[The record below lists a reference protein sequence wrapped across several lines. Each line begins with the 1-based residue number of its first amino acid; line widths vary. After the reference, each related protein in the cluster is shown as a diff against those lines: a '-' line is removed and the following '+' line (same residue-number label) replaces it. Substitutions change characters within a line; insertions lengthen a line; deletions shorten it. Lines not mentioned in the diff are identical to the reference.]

1 MEKIKWQDLT
11 LRDIYLARKRISPLV
26 RRTPLADAPELS
38 QKLGAQVMLKLENLQ
53 GTGAFKMRGA
63 TNKLLSLSEEEK
75 ARGVVTC
82 SSGNHGRALSYVAQ
96 KLGIHAVV
104 CLPEPVPENKR
115 EAIRKLGAELIIA
128 GDNADEALAY
138 ADKLEEERQ
147 LIMVSAFDDPYVIT
161 GQGTIGLELLEDFPE
176 IDTAIIP
183 LSGGSLLSGIS
194 LALKSAKP
202 DLHIIGV
209 SMERGPCMVRSLEAG
224 KVVEIVEE
232 PTIADGLAGGLGE
245 HNCYTFPLVQK
256 YIDETVLVSE
266 EEIASAMAFALNEHR
281 LVVEGAG
288 AVGMA
293 AILSGKVK
301 KHGQH
306 VAVVISGSN
315 VNLPLLLRIAH
326 EHGLG

>member
-1 MEKIKWQDLT
+1 MTIEWQDLT
-11 LRDIYLARKRISPLV
+11 LGDVYLARQRIQTLV
-26 RRTPLADAPELS
+26 RRTPLADAPALS

-63 TNKLLSLSEEEK
+63 TNKLLSLSEEER

-82 SSGNHGRALSYVAQ
+82 SSGNHGRALSYVTQ
-96 KLGIHAVV
+96 KLGVHAVI

-115 EAIRKLGAELIIA
+115 EAIRRLGAEVIIA
-128 GDNADEALAY
+128 GNNADEAMAY
-138 ADKLEEERQ
+138 ADKLAEERQ
-147 LIMVSAFDDPYVIT
+147 LTMVSAFDDPYVIT
-161 GQGTIGLELLEDFPE
+161 GQGTIGLELLEDFPQ

-202 DLHIIGV
+202 DLCIIGV
-209 SMERGPCMVRSLEAG
+209 SMERGPAMVRSLEAG

-245 HNCYTFPLVQK
+245 HNHYTFPLVQK

-266 EEIASAMAFALNEHR
+266 EEIADAMAFALDEHR

-301 KHGQH
+301 QYGQH

-315 VNLPLLLRIAH
+315 VNLPLLLRIARD
-326 EHGLG
+326 HGLG

>member
-1 MEKIKWQDLT
+1 M
-11 LRDIYLARKRISPLV
+11 YLARQRIQTLV
-26 RRTPLADAPELS
+26 RRTPLADAPALS

-63 TNKLLSLSEEEK
+63 TNKLLSLSEEER

-82 SSGNHGRALSYVAQ
+82 SSGNHGRALSYVTQ
-96 KLGIHAVV
+96 KLGVHAVI

-115 EAIRKLGAELIIA
+115 EAIRRLGAEVIIA
-128 GDNADEALAY
+128 GNNADEAMAY
-138 ADKLEEERQ
+138 ADKLAEERQ
-147 LIMVSAFDDPYVIT
+147 LTMVSAFDDPYVIT
-161 GQGTIGLELLEDFPE
+161 GQGTIGLELLEDFPQ

-202 DLHIIGV
+202 DLCIIGV
-209 SMERGPCMVRSLEAG
+209 SMERGPAMVRSLEAG

-245 HNCYTFPLVQK
+245 HNHYTFPLVQK

-266 EEIASAMAFALNEHR
+266 EEIADAMAFALDEHR

-301 KHGQH
+301 QYGQH

-315 VNLPLLLRIAH
+315 VNLPLLLRIAR

>member
-1 MEKIKWQDLT
+1 MTMQWQDLT
-11 LRDIYLARKRISPLV
+11 LSDIYLARQRITPLV
-26 RRTPLADAPELS
+26 RRTPLADAPALS
-38 QKLGAQVMLKLENLQ
+38 GKLGAQVMLKLENLQ

-63 TNKLLSLSEEEK
+63 SNKLLSLSDEER

-82 SSGNHGRALSYVAQ
+82 SSGNHGRALSYVARE
-96 KLGIHAVV
+96 LNVNAVV

-115 EAIRKLGAELIIA
+115 QAIRNLGAELIIV
-128 GDNADEALAY
+128 GQGADDALAY
-138 ADKLEEERQ
+138 ADQLAEERQ
-147 LIMVSAFDDPYVIT
+147 LTMVHAFDDPYVIT
-161 GQGTIGLELLEDFPE
+161 GQGTIGLELLEDYPQ

-202 DLHIIGV
+202 DLRIIGV
-209 SMERGPCMVRSLEAG
+209 SMERGPAMVRALEAG
-224 KVVEIVEE
+224 KVVDIVEE
-232 PTIADGLAGGLGE
+232 PTIADGLAGGLGL
-245 HNCYTFPLVQK
+245 HNTYTFPLVQK
-256 YIDETVLVSE
+256 YIDEAVLVSE

-301 KHGQH
+301 QYGQH

-315 VNLPLLLRIAH
+315 VNLPLLLRIAR

>member
-1 MEKIKWQDLT
+1 
-11 LRDIYLARKRISPLV
+11 
-26 RRTPLADAPELS
+26 
-38 QKLGAQVMLKLENLQ
+38 
-53 GTGAFKMRGA
+53 
-63 TNKLLSLSEEEK
+63 
-75 ARGVVTC
+75 
-82 SSGNHGRALSYVAQ
+82 
-96 KLGIHAVV
+96 
-104 CLPEPVPENKR
+104 VPENKR
-115 EAIRKLGAELIIA
+115 EAIRRLGAEVIVV
-128 GDNADEALAY
+128 GNTADEALAY
-138 ADKLEEERQ
+138 ADQIAEERH
-147 LIMVSAFDDPYVIT
+147 LTMVSAFDDPYVIT
-161 GQGTIGLELLEDFPE
+161 GQGTIGLELLEDFPQ

-194 LALKSAKP
+194 IALKSAKP
-202 DLHIIGV
+202 DLRIIGV
-209 SMERGPCMVRSLEAG
+209 SMERGPAMVRALEAG

-245 HNCYTFPLVQK
+245 HNQYTFPLVQK

-266 EEIASAMAFALNEHR
+266 EEIADAMAFALNEHR

-301 KHGQH
+301 QHGQH

-315 VNLPLLLRIAH
+315 VNLPLLLRIAR

>member
-1 MEKIKWQDLT
+1 MTIEWQDLT
-11 LRDIYLARKRISPLV
+11 LGDVYLARQRIQTLV
-26 RRTPLADAPELS
+26 RRTPLADAPALS

-63 TNKLLSLSEEEK
+63 TNKLLSLSEEER

-82 SSGNHGRALSYVAQ
+82 SSGNHGRALSYVTQ
-96 KLGIHAVV
+96 KLGVHAVI

-115 EAIRKLGAELIIA
+115 EAIRRLGAEVIIA
-128 GDNADEALAY
+128 GNNADEAMAY
-138 ADKLEEERQ
+138 ADKLAEERQ
-147 LIMVSAFDDPYVIT
+147 LTMVSAFDDPYVIT
-161 GQGTIGLELLEDFPE
+161 GQGTIGLELLEDFPQ

-202 DLHIIGV
+202 DLCIIGV
-209 SMERGPCMVRSLEAG
+209 SMERGPAMVRSLEAG

-245 HNCYTFPLVQK
+245 HNHYTFPLVQK

-266 EEIASAMAFALNEHR
+266 EEIADAMAFALDEHR

-301 KHGQH
+301 QYGQH

-315 VNLPLLLRIAH
+315 VNLPLLLRIAR

>member
-1 MEKIKWQDLT
+1 LT
-11 LRDIYLARKRISPLV
+11 LGDVYLARQRIQTLV
-26 RRTPLADAPELS
+26 RRTPLADAPALS

-63 TNKLLSLSEEEK
+63 TNKLLSLSEEER

-82 SSGNHGRALSYVAQ
+82 SSGNHGRALSYVTQ
-96 KLGIHAVV
+96 KLGVHAVI

-115 EAIRKLGAELIIA
+115 EAIRRLGAEVIIA
-128 GDNADEALAY
+128 GNNADEAMAY
-138 ADKLEEERQ
+138 ADKLAEERQ
-147 LIMVSAFDDPYVIT
+147 LTMVSAFDDPYVIT
-161 GQGTIGLELLEDFPE
+161 GQGTIGLELLEDFPQ

-202 DLHIIGV
+202 DLCIIGV
-209 SMERGPCMVRSLEAG
+209 SMERGPAMVRSLEAG

-245 HNCYTFPLVQK
+245 HNHYTFPLVQK

-266 EEIASAMAFALNEHR
+266 EEIADAMAFALDEHR

-301 KHGQH
+301 QYGQH

-315 VNLPLLLRIAH
+315 VNLPLLLRIAR

>member
-1 MEKIKWQDLT
+1 MTIHWQDLT
-11 LRDIYLARKRISPLV
+11 LGDVYLARQRINTLV
-26 RRTPLADAPELS
+26 RRTPLADAPALS
-38 QKLGAQVMLKLENLQ
+38 EKLGAQVMLKLENLQ

-63 TNKLLSLSEEEK
+63 TNKLLSLSDEER

-82 SSGNHGRALSYVAQ
+82 SSGNHGRALSYVSQ
-96 KLGIHAVV
+96 KLGVHAVI

-115 EAIRKLGAELIIA
+115 EAIRKLGAEVIIV
-128 GDNADEALAY
+128 GDTADEALAY
-138 ADKLEEERQ
+138 ADKIAEERQ
-147 LIMVSAFDDPYVIT
+147 LTMVSAFDDPFVIT
-161 GQGTIGLELLEDFPE
+161 GQGTIGLELLEDFPQ

-202 DLHIIGV
+202 DLRIIGV
-209 SMERGPCMVRSLEAG
+209 SMERGPAMVRALEAG
-224 KVVEIVEE
+224 KVVDIVEE

-245 HNCYTFPLVQK
+245 HNHYTFPLVQK

-266 EEIASAMAFALNEHR
+266 EEIADAMAFALNEHR

-301 KHGQH
+301 KYGQH

-315 VNLPLLLRIAH
+315 VNLPLLLRIAR

>member
-1 MEKIKWQDLT
+1 MTIQWQDLT
-11 LRDIYLARKRISPLV
+11 LGDVYLARQRINTLV
-26 RRTPLADAPELS
+26 RRTPLADAPALS
-38 QKLGAQVMLKLENLQ
+38 EKLGAQVMLKLENLQ

-63 TNKLLSLSEEEK
+63 TNKLLSLSDEER

-82 SSGNHGRALSYVAQ
+82 SSGNHGRALSYVSQ
-96 KLGIHAVV
+96 KLGVHAVI

-115 EAIRKLGAELIIA
+115 EAIRKLGAEVIIV
-128 GDNADEALAY
+128 GDTADEALAY
-138 ADKLEEERQ
+138 ADKIAEERQ
-147 LIMVSAFDDPYVIT
+147 LTMVSAFDDPFVIT
-161 GQGTIGLELLEDFPE
+161 GQGTIGLELLEDFPQ

-202 DLHIIGV
+202 DLRIIGV
-209 SMERGPCMVRSLEAG
+209 SMERGPAMVRALEAG
-224 KVVEIVEE
+224 KVVDIVEE

-245 HNCYTFPLVQK
+245 HNHYTFPLVQK

-266 EEIASAMAFALNEHR
+266 EEIADAMAFALNEHR

-301 KHGQH
+301 KYGQH

-315 VNLPLLLRIAH
+315 VNLPLLLRIAR

>member
-1 MEKIKWQDLT
+1 MTIQWQDLT
-11 LRDIYLARKRISPLV
+11 LGDIYQARQRISALV
-26 RRTPLADAPELS
+26 RRTPLADAPALS
-38 QKLGAQVMLKLENLQ
+38 EKLNAQVMLKLENLQ

-63 TNKLLSLSEEEK
+63 SNKLLSLSEEER

-96 KLGIHAVV
+96 KLGVRAVI

-115 EAIRKLGAELIIA
+115 EAIRKLGAEVIIA
-128 GDNADEALAY
+128 GDNADEALSY
-138 ADKLEEERQ
+138 ADKIAEERQ
-147 LIMVSAFDDPYVIT
+147 LTMVSAFDDPFVIT
-161 GQGTIGLELLEDFPE
+161 GQGTIGLELLEDFPQ

-224 KVVEIVEE
+224 RVVEIVEE

-245 HNCYTFPLVQK
+245 HNHYTFPLVQK

-266 EEIASAMAFALNEHR
+266 EEIANAMAFGLNEHR

-301 KHGQH
+301 QHGQH

-315 VNLPLLLRIAH
+315 VNLPLLLRIAR